1 MIKKIIFIVLLLVGL
16 VLGLFLVKQQQEL
29 RKGATGEVIDLYL
42 APSENADLSS
52 KSVDDKLKVMV
63 LGNTNG
69 SSIGGISLRLRY
81 DKEKLRLAS
90 GNDVAVNSAFSGFPM
105 KILHNEEGYIDLVL
119 MALDEELSGVIG
131 INNPLASLD
140 FEILALG
147 NAQVKIDMDWAEMS
161 AFGGEDLD
169 SLYAIEVMTGES
181 VDITYDIGGTGLPT
195 NTPPAIVTDTPI
207 PTNTA
212 TPVGVC
218 DSDSDCGWC
227 DGECKLESLGCDTTP
242 NAPDGWE
249 CVCGTNSSCVGRMI
263 AENTPE
269 PTATGEPQA
278 TSTPIPEATPT
289 LPENVKVVSFEVVLA
304 GVREQNKCRGSN
316 TVDVIMLKGTNR
328 KEYRNVA
335 LVDTGRKTETGLAI
349 FKVDKLDVTDFG
361 ETSDVAIFVK
371 GQKHL
376 QMKYGIDGQDAVYNR
391 AGGELNFDNMTVFDF
406 TKYPILA
413 GDVNRDGKVDGID
426 FTEVK
431 NRAGQFEEI
440 ERGQFN
446 VHDLDSSCMINN
458 MDIGLLVQALEEKYD
473 QMY

>member
-16 VLGLFLVKQQQEL
+16 VLGLFLVKQRQEL

-181 VDITYDIGGTGLPT
+181 LDITYNIGGTGLPT
-195 NTPPAIVTDTPI
+195 NTAAPQFCHLKIQ
-207 PTNTA
+207 
-212 TPVGVC
+212 
-218 DSDSDCGWC
+218 
-227 DGECKLESLGCDTTP
+227 P
-242 NAPDGWE
+242 N
-249 CVCGTNSSCVGRMI
+249 
-263 AENTPE
+263 
-269 PTATGEPQA
+269 
-278 TSTPIPEATPT
+278 
-289 LPENVKVVSFEVVLA
+289 
-304 GVREQNKCRGSN
+304 
-316 TVDVIMLKGTNR
+316 
-328 KEYRNVA
+328 
-335 LVDTGRKTETGLAI
+335 
-349 FKVDKLDVTDFG
+349 
-361 ETSDVAIFVK
+361 
-371 GQKHL
+371 
-376 QMKYGIDGQDAVYNR
+376 
-391 AGGELNFDNMTVFDF
+391 
-406 TKYPILA
+406 
-413 GDVNRDGKVDGID
+413 
-426 FTEVK
+426 
-431 NRAGQFEEI
+431 
-440 ERGQFN
+440 
-446 VHDLDSSCMINN
+446 
-458 MDIGLLVQALEEKYD
+458 
-473 QMY
+473 